1 MRIAGLEAKANVLK
15 AETNVL
21 KARAAELEKV
31 GDKFEYLDA
40 ELSKQMAFFDD
51 FMAGKK
57 SREQYN
63 TQLAGLPKLM
73 KDGTDT
79 IRDARKLYANDPKM
93 LARLDRIEAN
103 FRKIAAFAPAGAVVS
118 QSGSAR

>member
-1 MRIAGLEAKANVLK
+1 MEGARLEAKA
-15 AETNVL
+15 
-21 KARAAELEKV
+21 AELKKV

-57 SREQYN
+57 SREPYN
-63 TQLAGLPKLM
+63 MQLAGLPKFM

-79 IRDARKLYANDPKM
+79 IRDARKVYANDPKM
-93 LARLDRIEAN
+93 LARFDRIEAN
-103 FRKIAAFAPAGAVVS
+103 FRVIAGFAPAGAVVS
-118 QSGSAR
+118 QSGNAK